1 MESYIP
7 SSLLQPSV
15 SQVAHHNGK
24 PSSLELLNLDKKIE
38 NFNLKNKWVLW
49 FHKVNDNN
57 WSIESYT
64 KVYEMLTYYDILFV
78 IKEIDNIT
86 SGMFFIMKEGIIPIF
101 EDNHNINGGYWS
113 LRISKKDSMDYWEK
127 LLYYICVDSITINE
141 NYETKINGISVSPK
155 INNCIFK
162 VWNSDYKNM
171 KTEYLRKDMDGINLE
186 ETFYLE
192 HSGD

>member
-1 MESYIP
+1 M
-7 SSLLQPSV
+7 
-15 SQVAHHNGK
+15 
-24 PSSLELLNLDKKIE
+24 NLDKKIE

-57 WSIESYT
+57 WSVESYT
-64 KVYEMLTYYDILFV
+64 KVYEIVTYYDILFV
-78 IKEIDNIT
+78 IKTIDNIT

-101 EDNHNINGGYWS
+101 EDEHNINGGYWS

-127 LLYYICVDSITINE
+127 LLYYICVDNITNNE
-141 NYETKINGISVSPK
+141 NHEEKINGMSVSPK

-162 VWNSDYKNM
+162 VWNSDFKNM
-171 KTEYLRKDMDGINLE
+171 KTEYLRKDMEGINLE

>member
-1 MESYIP
+1 MESYVP
-7 SSLLQPSV
+7 SSLIQPSV
-15 SQVAHHNGK
+15 SPVAPHTGK
-24 PSSLELLNLDKKIE
+24 PSGELLNLDKKIE
-38 NFNLKNKWVLW
+38 NFDLKNKWVLW

-57 WSIESYT
+57 WSLESYT
-64 KVYEMLTYYDILFV
+64 KVYEIVTYYDILFI
-78 IKEIDNIT
+78 IKTIDNIT
-86 SGMFFIMKEGIIPIF
+86 SGMFFIMKEGIRPIF

-127 LLYYICVDSITINE
+127 LLYYICIGNITNNE
-141 NYETKINGISVSPK
+141 KHEDKINGMSVSPK

-162 VWNSDYKNM
+162 VWNSDFKNM
-171 KTEYLRKDMDGINLE
+171 KTEYLRKDMEGINLE

>member
-1 MESYIP
+1 MS
-7 SSLLQPSV
+7 
-15 SQVAHHNGK
+15 
-24 PSSLELLNLDKKIE
+24 LDKTIE
-38 NFNLKNKWVLW
+38 NFDLKNKWVLW

-64 KVYEMLTYYDILFV
+64 KIYEINTYYDILFV

-86 SGMFFIMKEGIIPIF
+86 SGMFFLMKEGIVPIF
-101 EDNHNINGGYWS
+101 EDIHNINGGYWS
-113 LRISKKDSMDYWEK
+113 LRISKKDSMEYWEK
-127 LLYYICVDSITINE
+127 LLYYICVDNITNNE
-141 NYETKINGISVSPK
+141 NYETKINGMSVSPK